1 MSGAARPRWR
11 RPPNTISAA
20 PISPRATGLKPST
33 PSSPMPTMDSQR
45 GDAAVSGSVASGRGV
60 LKRGVLESGMAR
72 ILILG
77 GTAEARQLAGR
88 LAGRNGLDVTLSLAG
103 RTAMPATQ
111 PVPVRVGGFGGA
123 AGLADYLKRER
134 IDALIDATHPYA
146 NVISA
151 NAVEAARRS
160 GVPSIALRRPP
171 WIAVAGDRWIEVSDV
186 GEAVRAIGRTPCRV
200 FVALGRNELKPLRD
214 APQHFYLI
222 RSVDPVNP
230 PLPLPHVGYVTGRGP
245 FSEADDRELMTE
257 HRIDVV
263 VAKNSG
269 GTATYGKIAA
279 ARVLGIDVIVLRRP
293 AAPDGAAVETIEDA
307 ISWLDHALTSATAR
321 GV

>member
-1 MSGAARPRWR
+1 
-11 RPPNTISAA
+11 
-20 PISPRATGLKPST
+20 
-33 PSSPMPTMDSQR
+33 MPTMDSQR
-45 GDAAVSGSVASGRGV
+45 GDAAVSGAVASGRGV
-60 LKRGVLESGMAR
+60 LEKGVLESGMAR

-88 LAGRNGLDVTLSLAG
+88 LAGRAGLDITLSLAG
-103 RTAMPATQ
+103 RTATPAAQ

-123 AGLADYLKRER
+123 TGLADYLTRER

-146 NVISA
+146 NVISG

-160 GVPSIALRRPP
+160 EVPLIALRRPP
-171 WIAVAGDRWIEVSDV
+171 WIAISGDRWIEVSDV
-186 GEAVRAIGRTPCRV
+186 REAVRAIGQTPRRV
-200 FVALGRNELKPLRD
+200 FVALGRNELAPFGD

-245 FSEADDRELMTE
+245 FSQTDDHALMTE
-257 HRIDVV
+257 HRIDMV

-279 ARVLGIDVIVLRRP
+279 ARALGIDVIVLRRP
-293 AAPDGAAVETIEDA
+293 PALDGAAVETIEDA
-307 ISWLDHALTSATAR
+307 IAWLDHALTSATAR